1 MIQREVIAG
10 DTFPIIYRHRQ
21 NGQIADLPVG
31 YDYMIGLHKENG
43 ENITT
48 FSYQNGDIERTELGT
63 YVWKI
68 SHDLSKQ
75 LKGTVVV
82 EMVVYSAD
90 LSYVHHCNEPIQL
103 KVIPS
108 FMNEKIADNTNND

>member
-21 NGQIADLPVG
+21 NGQIADLPEG

-48 FSYQNGDIERTELGT
+48 FYNHGDAKLGGLDLLLEWQIDRTFTAMPSWREDT
-63 YVWKI
+63 FN
-68 SHDLSKQ
+68 SS
-75 LKGTVVV
+75 TV
-82 EMVVYSAD
+82 A
-90 LSYVHHCNEPIQL
+90 L
-103 KVIPS
+103 
-108 FMNEKIADNTNND
+108 T